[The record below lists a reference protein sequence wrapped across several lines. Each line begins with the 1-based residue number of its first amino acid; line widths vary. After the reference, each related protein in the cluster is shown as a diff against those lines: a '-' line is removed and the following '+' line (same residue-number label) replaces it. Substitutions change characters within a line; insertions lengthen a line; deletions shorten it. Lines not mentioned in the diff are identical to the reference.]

1 MIKFKRSILFM
12 IAFIISM
19 MLLGCGNINLKSFTV
34 INENGY
40 GTVKLQILYDNFIS
54 SKLGNDIIDHKWA
67 KENGYNFNKYLKN
80 NINVEEI
87 TYNFKSIEDLQ
98 QKINSSGL
106 ATMAYLKRSGIGE
119 TTCNINLK
127 VNKQSIDKLIK
138 DKTNNDEIIYNY
150 IKNIKFINEVKV
162 PGKVIKSNATANT
175 DENIKEW
182 TYKLSQIDGD
192 TNLLISYKSKK

>member
-1 MIKFKRSILFM
+1 MIKFKRAILFM
-12 IAFIISM
+12 IALIISI

-67 KENGYNFNKYLKN
+67 KENDYKFNKYLEN

-106 ATMAYLKRSGIGE
+106 ATMTYLKRSGIGE
-119 TTCNINLK
+119 TTYNINLK

-150 IKNIKFINEVKV
+150 IKNIKFTNEVKV
-162 PGKVIKSNATANT
+162 PGKVIKSNATGNV

-182 TYKLSQIDGD
+182 TYKLSQINGD
-192 TNLLISYKSKK
+192 TNLLISYKAKK

>member
-12 IAFIISM
+12 IALIISM

-106 ATMAYLKRSGIGE
+106 ATMTYLKRSGIGE

>member
-12 IAFIISM
+12 IALIISM

-106 ATMAYLKRSGIGE
+106 ATMTYLKRSGIGE
-119 TTCNINLK
+119 TTYNINLK

-192 TNLLISYKSKK
+192 TNLLISYKAKK

>member
-1 MIKFKRSILFM
+1 MGQR
-12 IAFIISM
+12 
-19 MLLGCGNINLKSFTV
+19 
-34 INENGY
+34 NGY
-40 GTVKLQILYDNFIS
+40 S
-54 SKLGNDIIDHKWA
+54 
-67 KENGYNFNKYLKN
+67 FNRYLKN

-106 ATMAYLKRSGIGE
+106 ATMTYLKRSGIGE
-119 TTCNINLK
+119 TTYNINLK

-162 PGKVIKSNATANT
+162 PGEVIKSNAAGNI

-192 TNLLISYKSKK
+192 TNLLISYKTKS

>member
-1 MIKFKRSILFM
+1 MIKFKRAILFM
-12 IAFIISM
+12 IALIISI

-67 KENGYNFNKYLKN
+67 KENDYKFNKYLEN

-106 ATMAYLKRSGIGE
+106 ATMTYLKRSGIGE
-119 TTCNINLK
+119 TTYNINLK

-162 PGKVIKSNATANT
+162 PGKVIKSNATVNV

-182 TYKLSQIDGD
+182 TYKLSQINGD
-192 TNLLISYKSKK
+192 TNLLISYKAKK